1 MRVTARIDKLLL
13 RLVAA
18 DVVGDRPLIAQIVH
32 QKTDLEKVLLDAAR
46 RARVLRDVALE
57 HLARLLQAFHGKRLV
72 GVHWLLSFGRFAVH
86 GSRGDSRRPDCHQ
99 TCCMIIRLLCVGH
112 GSLHQSILG
121 WQHFRVLHQWLA
133 YEPLSCGGGAFQLK
147 QGLAAKVLCAGG
159 DGVYIIS

>member
-133 YEPLSCGGGAFQLK
+133 YEPLSCGGWRVPVEARVGCQS
-147 QGLAAKVLCAGG
+147 VMRGG
-159 DGVYIIS
+159 